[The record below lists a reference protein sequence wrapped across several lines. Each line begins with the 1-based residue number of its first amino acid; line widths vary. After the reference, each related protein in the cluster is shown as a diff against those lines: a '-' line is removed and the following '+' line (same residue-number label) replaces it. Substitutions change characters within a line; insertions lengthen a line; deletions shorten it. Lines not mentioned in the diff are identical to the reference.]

1 MVFEVFSIPP
11 EKDMIRRQHPW
22 KTVAA
27 GMALAVAAAVAC
39 RADAPA
45 AAPSGAS
52 QQAPASR
59 DIRHLEPSPDF
70 VGPQPL
76 HFRWSAVP
84 AADSYT
90 LRIWNEADVRVY
102 SESGI
107 TTTSVEVPKDSEI
120 PAGTYFWAVVGM
132 RGEQPVAESGLA
144 AFVVQTQ

>member
-1 MVFEVFSIPP
+1 M
-11 EKDMIRRQHPW
+11 
-22 KTVAA
+22 VAA
-27 GMALAVAAAVAC
+27 CAALSVAAAVAC

-45 AAPSGAS
+45 AAPLPG
-52 QQAPASR
+52 QAPSSPPEAQNR
-59 DIRHLEPSPDF
+59 DIRHLEPAPDS

-76 HFRWSAVP
+76 QFRWSSVP

-102 SESGI
+102 SETGI
-107 TTTSVEVPKDSEI
+107 TTTSAEVPKDSDI

-144 AFVVQTQ
+144 AFVVKVP